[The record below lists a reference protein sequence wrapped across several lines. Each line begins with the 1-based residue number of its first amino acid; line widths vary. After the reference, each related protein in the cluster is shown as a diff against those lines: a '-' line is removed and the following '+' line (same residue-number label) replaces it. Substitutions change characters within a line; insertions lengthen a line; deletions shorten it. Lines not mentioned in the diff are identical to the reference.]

1 MALKLRA
8 RSAQARRWLMQLPC
22 SFGLTNGILPY
33 LAAPVSFKR
42 VLGSHPGVPNP
53 YHIGASSIGIGG
65 NRKSSS
71 LPESAGSVMR
81 NVCDTY
87 PITAAQI

>member
-1 MALKLRA
+1 
-8 RSAQARRWLMQLPC
+8 MQLPW

-33 LAAPVSFKR
+33 LPAPVSFKR
-42 VLGSHPGVPNP
+42 LLGSHASESNFD
-53 YHIGASSIGIGG
+53 HIGASFIGMGG
-65 NRKSSS
+65 NRKSTG
-71 LPESAGSVMR
+71 LPESAGSVTR